1 MWDAG
6 DRHYYV
12 NELCRLKNGHYVIPV
27 RWLAKTHA
35 NGSKSYYADAF
46 HVTFDEMVS
55 LVYEINVSIIVW
67 CFVVEDIATVQDDNV
82 ILIATNELGSN
93 FYDLEHETLIPKWSG
108 ECIKNMILHCLH

>member
-1 MWDAG
+1 MDLDCLSPMWDAG

-46 HVTFDEMVS
+46 HVTFNEMVS
-55 LVYEINVSIIVW
+55 LVSEINMSII
-67 CFVVEDIATVQDDNV
+67 I
-82 ILIATNELGSN
+82 
-93 FYDLEHETLIPKWSG
+93 
-108 ECIKNMILHCLH
+108 